1 MYEHGTDGFAVA
13 HFTSLDKPNESREVL
28 ALDIPNSQIAEGGKH
43 LKNVEPL
50 VQQVSKANK
59 KAAAK
64 KKAEKAATKK
74 ATAEAK
80 NKSKVDDRQA
90 KATAKKA
97 AAKAMQRVKITAKNM
112 QAAKAAAKKKPAAGA
127 AAAKKKPTNA
137 ALAKAKKAA
146 EAAEAALA
154 KAIQAQKGMPHPSKR
169 PPVDDAADDAAPAK
183 KILAIS
189 RDLIPPTLVA
199 DESRK
204 LYIPLPPS
212 FDTVEPRDLRRE
224 ICVKA
229 SASRDLRREICIERF
244 AS

>member
-80 NKSKVDDRQA
+80 KKSKVDDRQA

-112 QAAKAAAKKKPAAGA
+112 QAAKAAAKKKPTGA

-169 PPVDDAADDAAPAK
+169 PPVDDAAEESAPAK
-183 KILAIS
+183 KVLAIS
-189 RDLIPPTLVA
+189 RDLIPPVA